1 MSTRRSRPSK
11 KSRAAEAAAPLT
23 DVLDASAPAPMLAPP
38 PPVASG
44 DVVLSTA
51 DELALVDAAWDELLA

>member
-11 KSRAAEAAAPLT
+11 KSRTAEAAAPLT
-23 DVLDASAPAPMLAPP
+23 DVLDASAAPPMLSPP
-38 PPVASG
+38 PPAVQGIS
-44 DVVLSTA
+44 VA